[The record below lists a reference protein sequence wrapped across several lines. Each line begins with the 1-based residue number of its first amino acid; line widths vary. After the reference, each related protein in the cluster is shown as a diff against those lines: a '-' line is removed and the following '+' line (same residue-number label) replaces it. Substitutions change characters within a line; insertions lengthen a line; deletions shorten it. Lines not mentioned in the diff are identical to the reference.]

1 MHGVSNGINTQLFN
15 FYWNFIYR
23 RFMYDPRFWNYTSGI
38 LGVTQD
44 LKTRCILPGFCMVI
58 KKNKKEAASGNKQ
71 TGSNKQ

>member
-1 MHGVSNGINTQLFN
+1 
-15 FYWNFIYR
+15 
-23 RFMYDPRFWNYTSGI
+23 MYDPRFWNYTSGI